1 MYIYAIQSDRI
12 LSTVSE
18 KSLSLR
24 WRTCHAH
31 MLYIQEGDRYITT
44 PDLTMAASFARPRNA
59 YNCGLRY
66 FEVVVASSFQPNP
79 HLDLSPSQ
87 C

>member
-12 LSTVSE
+12 LSVK

-24 WRTCHAH
+24 WRTWHAH

-59 YNCGLRY
+59 YNCGLLRY
-66 FEVVVASSFQPNP
+66 SEAVVASSFQPNP